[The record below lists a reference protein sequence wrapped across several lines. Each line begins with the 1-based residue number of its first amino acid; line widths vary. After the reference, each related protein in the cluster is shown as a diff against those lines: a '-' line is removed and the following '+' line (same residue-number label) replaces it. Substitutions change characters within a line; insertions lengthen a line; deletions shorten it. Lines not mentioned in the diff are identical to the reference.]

1 VSHGRNDADD
11 KKVLQLKDA
20 VGVSRDNRSQN
31 FKNDDYE
38 ENVIDGLNHSGWKE
52 RVGLKNSDD
61 RRNQGGRGD
70 SQQKDAEN
78 YVKDFFDSLDPVA
91 RHNEL
96 VLFDF
101 LCHD

>member
-1 VSHGRNDADD
+1 MSDGRNDADD
-11 KKVLQLKDA
+11 KKVLQLKDT
-20 VGVSRDNRSQN
+20 VGVAGDNRSQN

-38 ENVIDGLNHSGWKE
+38 ENVIDGLDHSGWKK
-52 RVGLKNSDD
+52 RVGLKNTDD
-61 RRNQGGRGD
+61 RRHQGGRGD
-70 SQQKDAEN
+70 SQQKDTEDD
-78 YVKDFFDSLDPVA
+78 VKDFFDSLDPAA